1 MVRVLTNSTRPRPA
15 TAFSECDDLILLG
28 IRNQLSAEN
37 NSALQFVHTR
47 ANVVESNPR
56 KNHSKERAI
65 EKYSVR
71 VKESR
76 LMNAYDLHFCVH
88 GMHFTASKQTTAAVG
103 LSLSLLGI
111 TGNIGK
117 QSSAALSHCV
127 SAIRSPPFS
136 LSRAL
141 VYFHSHTP
149 FAVQHPSAERDSIA
163 PHTTDAERIL
173 HRDMIPYKWTLNVAP
188 IFSLHY
194 SAVRVASFPIFP
206 IFA

>member
-1 MVRVLTNSTRPRPA
+1 MIYTFVYMACTLQQANKPQP
-15 TAFSECDDLILLG
+15 LLG
-28 IRNQLSAEN
+28 S
-37 NSALQFVHTR
+37 
-47 ANVVESNPR
+47 
-56 KNHSKERAI
+56 
-65 EKYSVR
+65 R
-71 VKESR
+71 VASR
-76 LMNAYDLHFCVH
+76 
-88 GMHFTASKQTTAAVG
+88 
-103 LSLSLLGI
+103 I

-136 LSRAL
+136 ISRAL

-173 HRDMIPYKWTLNVAP
+173 HRDMLPYKWTLNVAP